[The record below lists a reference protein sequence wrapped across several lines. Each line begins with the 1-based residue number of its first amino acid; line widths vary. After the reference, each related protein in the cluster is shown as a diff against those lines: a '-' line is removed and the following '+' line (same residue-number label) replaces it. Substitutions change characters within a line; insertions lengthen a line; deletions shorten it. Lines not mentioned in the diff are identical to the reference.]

1 MGAEFPDKSKIME
14 EDAEYI
20 MHSYARFPV
29 VIRSGSGALITDA
42 DGKEYLR
49 SLGVPYR
56 ETPFENVFSASGF
69 VRNADYD
76 KGIYYHVLR
85 RHNEV
90 NRSNCFT
97 KRDYRS
103 WNMESNRYSIWSIT
117 YIFRVQI

>member
-1 MGAEFPDKSKIME
+1 ME
-14 EDAEYI
+14 IKYN
-20 MHSYARFPV
+20 FFKNN
-29 VIRSGSGALITDA
+29 LKT
-42 DGKEYLR
+42 
-49 SLGVPYR
+49 
-56 ETPFENVFSASGF
+56 N
-69 VRNADYD
+69 YD

-103 WNMESNRYSIWSIT
+103 WSMESNRYSIWSIT